1 MYNRNRT
8 LTHTFLFFW
17 TDIIFKQDFH
27 SWLYTRSSIY
37 LAFAI
42 SPFSGGCCCY
52 CFGQLRSSFLCMPTS
67 PGLLLATVCA
77 NQSKSK
83 SSCPFPNVFTPPP
96 FTSANHPYHDSFPIT
111 VLLCQFIYVL
121 AKLYHLRFN
130 LFKTKL

>member
-96 FTSANHPYHDSFPIT
+96 HSRPQIIRTMTPSPSPSSF
-111 VLLCQFIYVL
+111 VNSSMF
-121 AKLYHLRFN
+121 
-130 LFKTKL
+130 